1 MPKIKKWAWRLGL
14 LAIVGIVMV
23 VVNYYWVEKKTAPYI
38 YPEVGELPT
47 HKVGLVLG
55 TSKYLSTGQK
65 NLFYQYRIQAA
76 WELFEAGKVEH
87 LLLSGDNGTPEY
99 NEPAMMQADLIAK
112 GVPAERIHLDYAG
125 FRTLDS
131 VVRARAIFGQHQLV
145 CVSQPFHVA
154 RAIYIGQRKGIEMVG
169 YPARAVAA
177 EYGRSVMFREYLARV
192 KMQLDLLFGKQPR
205 FYGPPVEI
213 G

>member
-14 LAIVGIVMV
+14 LAIVGVVMV

-76 WELFEAGKVEH
+76 WELFQAGKVEH

-154 RAIYIGQRKGIEMVG
+154 RAIYIGQRKGIKMVG